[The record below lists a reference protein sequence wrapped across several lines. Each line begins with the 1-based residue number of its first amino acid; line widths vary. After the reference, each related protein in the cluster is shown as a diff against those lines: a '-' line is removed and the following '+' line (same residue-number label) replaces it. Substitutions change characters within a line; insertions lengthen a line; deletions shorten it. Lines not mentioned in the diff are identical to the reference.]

1 MNWPVRSATK
11 SGDATATAGS
21 NFWSAGFWPWRFFHK
36 LSPWN
41 RPARKLQLRE
51 TVSLGNRGLIVVVQ
65 YQDQQFLLGCTNT
78 SIAMLAQL
86 SDAAQV
92 DATSQNESRK
102 GE

>member
-1 MNWPVRSATK
+1 MKLENV
-11 SGDATATAGS
+11 TATAGS
-21 NFWSAGFWPWRFFHK
+21 NFCRAGFWSWRSFFR
-36 LSPWN
+36 LGPWN

-51 TVSLGNRGLIVVVQ
+51 TVSLGNRGLLAVVQ

-86 SDAAQV
+86 ADSPQTDAPARQ
-92 DATSQNESRK
+92 ESRK

>member
-1 MNWPVRSATK
+1 MKFGNV
-11 SGDATATAGS
+11 TATPGS
-21 NFWSAGFWPWRFFHK
+21 NFWRAGFWPWRFLYK
-36 LSPWN
+36 LGPWN

-51 TVSLGNRGLIVVVQ
+51 TVSLGNRGLLAVVR

-86 SDAAQV
+86 ADVPQTDAV
-92 DATSQNESRK
+92 VSKESQK

>member
-1 MNWPVRSATK
+1 MKFGNV
-11 SGDATATAGS
+11 TATPGG
-21 NFWSAGFWPWRFFHK
+21 NFWRAGFWSWRSFFR
-36 LSPWN
+36 LGPWN

-51 TVSLGNRGLIVVVQ
+51 TVSLGNRGLLAVVQ

-86 SDAAQV
+86 ADAAPA
-92 DATSQNESRK
+92 DATDRQESQK

>member
-1 MNWPVRSATK
+1 MKFDNVMAAPS
-11 SGDATATAGS
+11 S
-21 NFWSAGFWPWRFFHK
+21 NFWRAGFWPWRFFFK
-36 LSPWN
+36 LGPWN

-51 TVSLGNRGLIVVVQ
+51 TVSLGNRGLLAVVQ

-86 SDAAQV
+86 AATPQTQ
-92 DATSQNESRK
+92 AAGGQQSQK